1 MRLALEAVLA
11 LEVAFKLEAVLELE
25 LVLKLE
31 LELDTV
37 LGVEA
42 TLDAVADDV
51 KGSSIELAKD
61 RDEEPPPVLGDEE
74 ATEDVLAV
82 VGDLDTDVDEGTDS
96 DWVVSMRVKDR
107 ETDVEAVEVAA
118 VDDVLSGAAVE
129 LSSDDE
135 EPLFEPTAFDDDSC
149 CEFDAN
155 DAVLEPKVDEDDD
168 AIDTVAEVD
177 ESRSSVG
184 KVILRLEEG
193 LLVLV
198 ESAVD
203 VDRIV
208 DGGTAV
214 ALDAENVLEDDS
226 ISLAANDVD
235 GTSVDDEGT
244 TVDETSGM
252 VLEPALLNNLDV
264 ASLSSSRLT
273 LDTVSQ
279 VS

>member
-1 MRLALEAVLA
+1 MR
-11 LEVAFKLEAVLELE
+11 
-25 LVLKLE
+25 
-31 LELDTV
+31 
-37 LGVEA
+37 
-42 TLDAVADDV
+42 V
-51 KGSSIELAKD
+51 K
-61 RDEEPPPVLGDEE
+61 
-74 ATEDVLAV
+74 
-82 VGDLDTDVDEGTDS
+82 DLDTDVDEGTDS

-107 ETDVEAVEVAA
+107 DTDVEAVEVAA

-129 LSSDDE
+129 LSSGDE
-135 EPLFEPTAFDDDSC
+135 ESMFELTAFDDDTC
-149 CEFDAN
+149 CELDAN
-155 DAVLEPKVDEDDD
+155 DAVLEPNWELDDIIDVGLAWFRVDEDDD
-168 AIDTVAEVD
+168 TIDTVAEVD

-184 KVILRLEEG
+184 KVILRLKEG
-193 LLVLV
+193 LLGLV

-208 DGGTAV
+208 DGGTGV
-214 ALDAENVLEDDS
+214 ALDAENILEDDS

-235 GTSVDDEGT
+235 GTSVVDEGT

-279 VS
+279 MS